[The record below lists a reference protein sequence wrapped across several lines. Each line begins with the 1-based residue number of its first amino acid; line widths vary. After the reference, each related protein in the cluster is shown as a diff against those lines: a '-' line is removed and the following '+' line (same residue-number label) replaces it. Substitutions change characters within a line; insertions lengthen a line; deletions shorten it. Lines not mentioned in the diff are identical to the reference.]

1 MLNTS
6 HFLSG
11 LDATTT
17 TFAIAVFLGG
27 ATLAVFAVLI
37 IYLIRRAG
45 LAGIVGV
52 LSGAGL
58 VLVGAMLAAVLLD
71 RHLLSDRAEARRTIE
86 LRSAE
91 LTARAIAPGS
101 ALACLDGMTS
111 AVESACEKAIFA
123 TPEAVASAVDYVDA
137 RLSLLAAS
145 AAVAGGDKAP
155 SLERFR
161 RSLEA
166 DRFGLVAH
174 VLVLRGC
181 SAAQC
186 TEFALLHDTERV
198 VANMKAQTF
207 ESQVGMHALAWQPGG
222 SGPTLAS
229 TGPGSPASPA
239 SGVPSTALTG
249 ISPMMPTPATTG
261 GPPGKFDFPS
271 SASIPAVSIMNA
283 EPGTPPS
290 AEAKP
295 AAAPVPKRPPAPR
308 HAAKPPARTA
318 AAPLQTPPPPPLNT
332 LPPPPQRTEP
342 PEPPQTS
349 GSGDRQS
356 PQ

>member
-1 MLNTS
+1 MLNAN

-11 LDATTT
+11 LDASTT
-17 TFAIAVFLGG
+17 TFALAVFLGG

-71 RHLLSDRAEARRTIE
+71 RHLLSDRAEARRSIE

-91 LTARAIAPGS
+91 LTARAITPGS
-101 ALACLDGMTS
+101 ALACLDGMTG

-145 AAVAGGDKAP
+145 TALSGGDKTP

-161 RSLEA
+161 HSLEA

-174 VLVLRGC
+174 VLALRGC
-181 SAAQC
+181 SATQC
-186 TEFALLHDTERV
+186 TEFALLHDTDRI

-207 ESQVGMHALAWQPGG
+207 ESQVGMRALAWQPGG
-222 SGPTLAS
+222 GPALAS
-229 TGPGSPASPA
+229 VAPGAPASLPTTP
-239 SGVPSTALTG
+239 VPSTTLTG
-249 ISPMMPTPATTG
+249 ISPMMPVPATTG

-271 SASIPAVSIMNA
+271 ASSIPPVSIMNA
-283 EPGTPPS
+283 EPGTPP
-290 AEAKP
+290 EPKP
-295 AAAPVPKRPPAPR
+295 AAAPEKKRAPAPK
-308 HAAKPPARTA
+308 HQAAKPPAARTA
-318 AAPLQTPPPPPLNT
+318 AAPPPPPPLNT
-332 LPPPPQRTEP
+332 LPPPPQRSEP

-349 GSGDRQS
+349 GSGDRAT

>member
-1 MLNTS
+1 MLS
-6 HFLSG
+6 SGHVISG
-11 LDATTT
+11 LDASTA
-17 TFAIAVFLGG
+17 TFALAMFLGG
-27 ATLAVFAVLI
+27 AALAVFAVLV

-52 LSGAGL
+52 LGGAGL

-71 RHLLSDRAEARRTIE
+71 RQLTRDQAADRRAIE

-111 AVESACEKAIFA
+111 VVETACEKALFA

-145 AAVAGGDKAP
+145 APLAERDKTFRP
-155 SLERFR
+155 VFDRLR

-174 VLVLRGC
+174 VLATRGC
-181 SAAQC
+181 SPTDCADL
-186 TEFALLHDTERV
+186 ALLHDIDRV
-198 VANMKAQTF
+198 VANMKAQIF
-207 ESQVGMHALAWQPGG
+207 EGQVGVHALAWQPN
-222 SGPTLAS
+222 AS
-229 TGPGSPASPA
+229 NGPGLAAASP
-239 SGVPSTALTG
+239 PSTTG
-249 ISPMMPTPATTG
+249 LSPMSAVPTTAG
-261 GPPGKFDFPS
+261 GPVPGKFDFPS
-271 SASIPAVSIMNA
+271 AASIPPVSIMNA
-283 EPGTPPS
+283 EPGSPP
-290 AEAKP
+290 AVVAKP
-295 AAAPVPKRPPAPR
+295 AAAPAPKRTPVR
-308 HAAKPPARTA
+308 RQAAKPPVRA
-318 AAPLQTPPPPPLNT
+318 AAPAPPPSPPLNT
-332 LPPPPQRTEP
+332 APPAPQQQAAP

-349 GSGDRQS
+349 GSADRP

>member
-1 MLNTS
+1 MLNAN

-11 LDATTT
+11 LDASTT
-17 TFAIAVFLGG
+17 TFALAVFLGG

-71 RHLLSDRAEARRTIE
+71 RHLLSDRAEARRSIE

-91 LTARAIAPGS
+91 LTARAITPGS
-101 ALACLDGMTS
+101 ALACLDGMTG

-145 AAVAGGDKAP
+145 TALSGGDKTP

-161 RSLEA
+161 HSLEA

-174 VLVLRGC
+174 VLALRGC
-181 SAAQC
+181 SATQC
-186 TEFALLHDTERV
+186 TEFALLHDTDRI

-207 ESQVGMHALAWQPGG
+207 ER
-222 SGPTLAS
+222 
-229 TGPGSPASPA
+229 
-239 SGVPSTALTG
+239 
-249 ISPMMPTPATTG
+249 
-261 GPPGKFDFPS
+261 
-271 SASIPAVSIMNA
+271 
-283 EPGTPPS
+283 
-290 AEAKP
+290 
-295 AAAPVPKRPPAPR
+295 KRAPAPR
-308 HAAKPPARTA
+308 HQTAKPPAARTA
-318 AAPLQTPPPPPLNT
+318 AAPPPPPPLNT
-332 LPPPPQRTEP
+332 LPPPPQRSEP

-349 GSGDRQS
+349 GSGDRAT